1 MSRKYINFSMISVL
15 AICLCACGVTGKLET
30 APPMW
35 GKAKQEYEAQKA
47 KEAAYAAAKAAVD
60 AAAEAGENAKKPPE
74 QVKQ

>member
-1 MSRKYINFSMISVL
+1 MISVL

-35 GKAKQEYEAQKA
+35 GKAKQEYEAQKT
-47 KEAAYAAAKAAVD
+47 KEAAEAAVD

>member
-1 MSRKYINFSMISVL
+1 MISVL

-35 GKAKQEYEAQKA
+35 GKAKQEYEAQKV
-47 KEAAYAAAKAAVD
+47 KEAVDKAAAD